1 MAAGRPK
8 KPAQQKVL
16 EGTKLRADR
25 DSHGPDAVLGLP
37 DAPHWLCK
45 NGKKHWQTLGPQLVS
60 MGLIS
65 LIDGD
70 LFSMH
75 CDNMAKYAALME
87 KFPEAD
93 KWVATTPNGFEMMS
107 AWVSVRS
114 RLQEMIIKTGREF
127 GLSPAARSSIKVEA
141 RQLSLLGE
149 VPLNEF
155 EELKIH

>member
-1 MAAGRPK
+1 MVAGRPK

-25 DSHGPDAVLGLP
+25 DTHGPDAVLGLP

-65 LIDGD
+65 VIDGD
-70 LFSMH
+70 MFSLH
-75 CDNMAKYAALME
+75 CDNMAQYAALME
-87 KFPEAD
+87 KFPAVD
-93 KWVATTPNGFEMMS
+93 AWVLTTPNGFQMMS
-107 AWVSVRS
+107 AWVSIRG
-114 RLQEMIIKTGREF
+114 RLQELLIKTGREF
-127 GLSPAARSSIKVEA
+127 GLSPAARSSIKVES

-149 VPLNEF
+149 QPINEF

>member
-16 EGTKLRADR
+16 EGIKLRADR
-25 DSHGPDAVLGLP
+25 DSHGPDTPIGLP
-37 DAPHWLCK
+37 EAPSWLCK

-70 LFSMH
+70 LFSLH
-75 CDNMAKYAALME
+75 CDNMAKYAQLME
-87 KFPEAD
+87 SFPAVDE
-93 KWVATTPNGFEMMS
+93 WVSTTPNGFQMMS
-107 AWVSVRS
+107 AWISIRG
-114 RLQEMIIKTGREF
+114 RFQELLIKTGREF
-127 GLSPAARSSIKVEA
+127 GLSPAARSSIKVES

-149 VPLNEF
+149 TPTNEF